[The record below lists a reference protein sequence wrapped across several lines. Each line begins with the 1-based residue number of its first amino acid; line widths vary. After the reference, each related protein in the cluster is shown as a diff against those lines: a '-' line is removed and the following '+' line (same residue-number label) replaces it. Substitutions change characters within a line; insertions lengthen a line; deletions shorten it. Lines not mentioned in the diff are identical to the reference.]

1 VPGIPPLVTLIP
13 MAALGAVE
21 EAVAGAEAW
30 AAAGDMRRMGMH
42 PLPGIRRM
50 GLDIHPM
57 GLGIHPMPP
66 HGDRPPAR
74 NRRLGSSKTNKK
86 SSSSRWRRSTSGSK
100 NSLLRRK
107 SKKARGGAYP
117 PPCQSYRE
125 LLYIKYGHNKEL
137 PCGSLLVLSVC
148 RVEYTLI

>member
-1 VPGIPPLVTLIP
+1 

-21 EAVAGAEAW
+21 EAVAGEEVEAAVGAEA
-30 AAAGDMRRMGMH
+30 GGMRHMGMH
-42 PLPGIRRM
+42 PMLGIRRM
-50 GLDIHPM
+50 GLDIHHM
-57 GLGIHPMPP
+57 ELELGIHPMPP

-74 NRRLGSSKTNKK
+74 NRRPSFSKTNKD

-100 NSLLRRK
+100 NSLLRKK
-107 SKKARGGAYP
+107 SKKVRGRGLPSP

-125 LLYIKYGHNKEL
+125 LLYIKYRHDKEL
-137 PCGSLLVLSVC
+137 PSGTLLVLSVC